1 MNKQQN
7 YTGSDIKIL
16 NDIDAIRKYPGMY
29 IGDVTCPNHLFY
41 EVINNSVDEA
51 MMGFCNTIVI
61 EFLDHNR
68 ILIRDNGRGIPI
80 DMHASGLLTCQIVF
94 MKNHSGG
101 KFDTNIYSKSGGLHG
116 IGLVAVNALCSTLI
130 VSIRRANSICYM
142 RFTKGQCEECNTTEV
157 PPAIESNYTEIILEP
172 DSTIF
177 DSSSFNIQD
186 IMRRLYHIAALNK
199 TLTIKVTNHIDNTA
213 VDINIQDGIVFLLEQ
228 KISTKIIKSNI
239 RLDDTVQSID
249 IETFFNWCAST
260 KEEDI
265 TAFTNCIIQ
274 PDGGTH
280 VQGLKSGITKFFSEL
295 YEIQNVTYK
304 DVLWQDLKQ
313 GFKAVINI
321 KLQNPKFNSQAKQK
335 LVSHDVRKAMEKVVY
350 RKLQRIYK
358 EQPNMLQDIIHR
370 TIKILIAKQGDDNSK
385 SNISA
390 LMYNG
395 KLTDCTTKD
404 RDDAELYIAE
414 GESAGGTIKPVLDR
428 TYQAVLSIRGKILNV
443 EKANTKQILASEI
456 LTIITKAIGGAFDIS
471 GNTTFTEIRYGKVII
486 LVDADIDG
494 SHIRSLLLTL
504 FYRNMFELIA
514 QHRLYIAVPP
524 LYSIK
529 TKHDNKYLQK
539 QEELNMFIYNNIFAA
554 KLHDINLNKTQAKVI
569 KEIIELLYKGYIQ
582 NEFEAIITDV
592 MIQHNVHTF
601 VELFDNFNNIQKYVK
616 ATRHEIACYLN
627 NNNHIVLENF
637 YTMTKC
643 VFDEKNVT
651 NVYNKIVYSLL
662 TFYPD
667 EIVQIHKKIYAQ
679 YTNGVICTLYKY
691 VTKIDEEID
700 IQRFKGL
707 GEMNQDQIYNTV
719 INPKTRIIKRVTLNM
734 VKEADNLCTILM
746 GNDAR
751 NRREFIINNYNQQ
764 YVNIQ

>member
-7 YTGSDIKIL
+7 YTGSDIRIL

-51 MMGFCNTIVI
+51 MMDFCNAIIV
-61 EFLDHNR
+61 EFVDNNKV
-68 ILIRDNGRGIPI
+68 LIRDNGRGIPI
-80 DMHASGLLTCQIVF
+80 DMHSSGLLTCQIVF
-94 MKNHSGG
+94 LKNHSGG

-116 IGLVAVNALCSTLI
+116 IGLVAVNALCSTLT
-130 VSIRRANSICYM
+130 VNIRRANSVCHM
-142 RFTKGQCEECNTTEV
+142 RFEKGQCEECITTE
-157 PPAIESNYTEIILEP
+157 EHDSEECNYTEIILEP
-172 DSTIF
+172 DSSIF
-177 DSSSFNIQD
+177 DSANFDIQD
-186 IMRRLYHIAALNK
+186 IMQRLYHIAALNK
-199 TLTIKVTNHIDNTA
+199 SLTIKVINHIDNTT
-213 VDINIQDGIVFLLEQ
+213 VDINIQDGIVFLLDK
-228 KISTKIIKSNI
+228 KINTKLVKSNI
-239 RLDDTVQSID
+239 HLDDTIQSID
-249 IETFFNWCAST
+249 VEAYFNWCATT
-260 KEEDI
+260 KDEDI

-274 PDGGTH
+274 PDGGAH

-313 GFKAVINI
+313 GFKAVVNI
-321 KLQNPKFNSQAKQK
+321 KLQNPKFNSQSKQK
-335 LVSHDVRKAMEKVVY
+335 LVSHDVRKVIERIVY

-358 EQPNMLQDIIHR
+358 EHPHALQDIIHR
-370 TIKILIAKQGDDNSK
+370 TIKILIAKQGDDSSK

-395 KLTDCTTKD
+395 KLTDCTTKN
-404 RDDAELYIAE
+404 RDSAELYIAE

-456 LTIITKAIGGAFDIS
+456 LTIITKAIGGAFDLS

-529 TKHDNKYLQK
+529 TKHENKYLQK
-539 QEELNMFIYNNIFAA
+539 QEELNKFIYDSIFAA
-554 KLHDINLNKTQAKVI
+554 RLQDINLDQKQAHII
-569 KEIIELLYKGYIQ
+569 KEVIELLYKGYIQ

-601 VELFDNFNNIQKYVK
+601 VELFDNFDNIQKYIK
-616 ATRHEIACYLN
+616 ATRYEISCYLN
-627 NNNHIVLENF
+627 NNNHIVMENF
-637 YTMTKC
+637 YTMAKC
-643 VFDEKNVT
+643 VFNEQSVESL
-651 NVYNKIVYSLL
+651 YNKIVYSLL
-662 TFYPD
+662 TFYSI
-667 EIVQIHKKIYAQ
+667 EIVQIHKKIYKQ
-679 YTNGVICTLYKY
+679 YTNGLICTLYKY
-691 VTKIDEEID
+691 VMKIDEEID

-734 VKEADNLCTILM
+734 VKEADSLCTILM
-746 GNDAR
+746 GSDAR
-751 NRREFIINNYNQQ
+751 NRRDFIINNYNQQ